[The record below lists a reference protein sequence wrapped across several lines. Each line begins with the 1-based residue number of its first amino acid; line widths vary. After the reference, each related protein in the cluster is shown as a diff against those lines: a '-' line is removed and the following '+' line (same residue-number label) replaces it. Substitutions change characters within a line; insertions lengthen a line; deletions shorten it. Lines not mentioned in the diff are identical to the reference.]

1 MGKKHVT
8 FRLDQPIIK
17 KLKFLAVE
25 HDRTLTD
32 LLLEAIQDLFKK
44 YEGKSKK

>member
-1 MGKKHVT
+1 MEKKHVT

-44 YEGKSKK
+44 YEKITKE

>member
-1 MGKKHVT
+1 MEKKHVT

-44 YEGKSKK
+44 YEKKTKE

>member
-1 MGKKHVT
+1 MEKKHVT

-17 KLKFLAVE
+17 RLKFLAVE

-44 YEGKSKK
+44 YEKQPK